1 MLNNQITVVITAYKS
16 ENKIIKCLESI
27 DNISFTKPDPCIL
40 LLSIIAIKLSK
51 FNCLANRKLSQVV
64 PS

>member
-27 DNISFTKPDPCIL
+27 DNIYRVIVIENSNNHSLK
-40 LLSIIAIKLSK
+40 KK
-51 FNCLANRKLSQVV
+51 N
-64 PS
+64 